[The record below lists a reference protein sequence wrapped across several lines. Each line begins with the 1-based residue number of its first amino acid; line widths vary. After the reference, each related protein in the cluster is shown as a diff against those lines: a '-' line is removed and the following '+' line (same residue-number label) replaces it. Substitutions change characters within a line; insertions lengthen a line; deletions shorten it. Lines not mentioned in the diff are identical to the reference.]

1 MCNITGN
8 NGKDKKYLPFDRE
21 IDGVSMVNLLKNDT
35 VIHTEENPILHMKRE
50 KLKAIQY
57 TVPTA
62 EILKT
67 EEYKDYN
74 YPVLKNNK
82 YVTFKYFQN
91 IQNDNIAFF
100 DKFRKNWL
108 HILTD
113 DAGEN
118 LNRANMYPT
127 YTEEMS
133 AKMDEIT
140 KDFKENR
147 RGINEEYYK

>member
-1 MCNITGN
+1 
-8 NGKDKKYLPFDRE
+8 
-21 IDGVSMVNLLKNDT
+21 
-35 VIHTEENPILHMKRE
+35 MKRE

-62 EILKT
+62 EVLKT
-67 EEYKDYN
+67 DEYKDYK
-74 YPVLKNNK
+74 YPVLTDNK
-82 YVTFKYFQN
+82 YVTFKYFKN

-127 YTEEMS
+127 VAESMNE
-133 AKMDEIT
+133 KMDEIT

-147 RGINEEYYK
+147 RGINEEYYE